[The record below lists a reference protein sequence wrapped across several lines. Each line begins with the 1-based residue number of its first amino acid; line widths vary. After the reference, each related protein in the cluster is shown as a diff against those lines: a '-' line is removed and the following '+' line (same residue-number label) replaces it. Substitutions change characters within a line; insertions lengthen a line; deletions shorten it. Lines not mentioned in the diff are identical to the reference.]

1 MENHIRIYYKPS
13 VLYNN
18 RMIALLFMGLGLVLF
33 IISLIFDDAKDI
45 SWFSIGLGE
54 FIVGILMFAYHK
66 YEVYKQYLTLTETSI
81 KKNTLFGKEVQF
93 KDVNQVKE
101 FANEITVI
109 SKSSQIVIDTE
120 VIQPESLKR
129 LKKALHNKRLSINKI
144 EVN

>member
-1 MENHIRIYYKPS
+1 M
-13 VLYNN
+13 
-18 RMIALLFMGLGLVLF
+18 
-33 IISLIFDDAKDI
+33 
-45 SWFSIGLGE
+45 
-54 FIVGILMFAYHK
+54 
-66 YEVYKQYLTLTETSI
+66 TLTETSI

-129 LKKALHNKRLSINKI
+129 LKKALHNKGLSINKI

>member
-66 YEVYKQYLTLTETSI
+66 YEVYK
-81 KKNTLFGKEVQF
+81 
-93 KDVNQVKE
+93 
-101 FANEITVI
+101 
-109 SKSSQIVIDTE
+109 
-120 VIQPESLKR
+120 
-129 LKKALHNKRLSINKI
+129 
-144 EVN
+144 

>member
-1 MENHIRIYYKPS
+1 M
-13 VLYNN
+13 
-18 RMIALLFMGLGLVLF
+18 
-33 IISLIFDDAKDI
+33 
-45 SWFSIGLGE
+45 
-54 FIVGILMFAYHK
+54 
-66 YEVYKQYLTLTETSI
+66 TLTETSI

-120 VIQPESLKR
+120 IIQPESLKR
-129 LKKALHNKRLSINKI
+129 LKKALHNKGLSINKI